1 MSGAEGSN
9 ERPFAF
15 SARFI
20 PGGVRR
26 AQVRSTLTY
35 RLTPRLQAG
44 IEMNPRSTK
53 ERANPLVNWLAVP
66 EGQNTPAVILGASS
80 DRIGTPGGQSVYA
93 TASKSL
99 KRETKLPIA
108 PYFGVA
114 YGTYQDRLRYIG
126 GLNIGFTEQFGALVI
141 FDGVHVHPMLNY
153 SYKHHAFSFLLVRG
167 KTPGISYS
175 ISF

>member
-1 MSGAEGSN
+1 MSGAEGSDKN
-9 ERPFAF
+9 RFAF

-26 AQVRSTLTY
+26 AQVRTTLTY
-35 RLTPRLQAG
+35 RLTSRFQAG
-44 IEMNPRSTK
+44 IEVNPRST
-53 ERANPLVNWLAVP
+53 EEVANPLVNWLAVP
-66 EGQNTPAVILGASS
+66 EGERTPAVIVGTSS

-93 TASKSL
+93 TASKNL
-99 KRETKLPIA
+99 RRETKLPIA

-126 GLNIGFTEQFGALVI
+126 GLSIGFTEQFGSLVI
-141 FDGVHVHPMLNY
+141 FDGVHVHPLLNY
-153 SYKHHAFSFLLVRG
+153 TYKQHVFSFLMVRG
-167 KTPGISYS
+167 KEPGFSYS

>member
-9 ERPFAF
+9 ENPFAF
-15 SARFI
+15 SVRVI
-20 PGGVRR
+20 PGEVRR
-26 AQVRSTLTY
+26 AQLRTTLTY
-35 RLTPRLQAG
+35 RLNPRLQAG
-44 IEMNPRSTK
+44 IEVNPRSTEEK
-53 ERANPLVNWLAVP
+53 ANPLVNWLAIP
-66 EGQNTPAVILGASS
+66 EGTNTPAVIVGTSS
-80 DRIGTPGGQSVYA
+80 DRIGTPGGQSFYA

-153 SYKHHAFSFLLVRG
+153 SYGLHTFSFLMVRG
-167 KTPGISYS
+167 KEPGFSYS
-175 ISF
+175 LSF

>member
-1 MSGAEGSN
+1 MSGVEGSN
-9 ERPFAF
+9 KNRFAF
-15 SARFI
+15 SARFV

-26 AQVRSTLTY
+26 AQVRTTMTY

-44 IEMNPRSTK
+44 IEVNPRSTE
-53 ERANPLVNWLAVP
+53 ERVNPLANWLAVP
-66 EGQNTPAVILGASS
+66 ERSNRPAVIIGTSS
-80 DRIGTPGGQSVYA
+80 DRIGTPGGQSFYA
-93 TASKSL
+93 TASKNL

-126 GLNIGFTEQFGALVI
+126 GVNIGFTEEFGALVI
-141 FDGVHVHPMLNY
+141 FDGVHVHPVLNF
-153 SYKHHAFSFLLVRG
+153 SYKRNVFSFLLVRG
-167 KTPGISYS
+167 KEPGLSYS

>member
-9 ERPFAF
+9 ENPFAF
-15 SARFI
+15 SARVI

-26 AQVRSTLTY
+26 AQVRNTLTY

-44 IEMNPRSTK
+44 VEFNPRST
-53 ERANPLVNWLAVP
+53 EEWANPLVNWLAVP
-66 EGQNTPAVILGASS
+66 EGQNTPAVIFGTSS
-80 DRIGTPGGQSVYA
+80 DRIGTPGGQSFYA

-99 KRETKLPIA
+99 KRETGLPIA

-114 YGTYQDRLRYIG
+114 YGTFQDRLRYIG
-126 GLNIGFTEQFGALVI
+126 GLNIGFTEQFGAMAI

-153 SYKHHAFSFLLVRG
+153 SYKRHTFSFLLVRG

-175 ISF
+175 LSF